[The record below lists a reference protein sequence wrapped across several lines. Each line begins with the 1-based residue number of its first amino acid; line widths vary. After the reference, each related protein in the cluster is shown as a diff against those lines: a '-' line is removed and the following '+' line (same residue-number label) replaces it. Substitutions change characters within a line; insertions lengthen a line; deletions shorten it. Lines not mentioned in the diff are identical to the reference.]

1 MSEGDRADRTVSTMS
16 KGHRTDRADSA
27 ISGDLRRGADDIQV
41 LPAGLVRLSDPSV
54 GATGPDGPSTVARAI
69 AHRGRVNQARTFQR
83 FRSQGSG
90 LMKRSGE
97 RTMMIPVAGSG
108 GSRGARLCGVR
119 RRRTV
124 AGLRHAGCQCR

>member
-54 GATGPDGPSTVARAI
+54 GATGPDEPSTVARTI
-69 AHRGRVNQARTFQR
+69 AHRGRVNQAG
-83 FRSQGSG
+83 RSPFHFGIGKQ
-90 LMKRSGE
+90 
-97 RTMMIPVAGSG
+97 T
-108 GSRGARLCGVR
+108 R
-119 RRRTV
+119 RRRIRDFGTARHRWGGLSARCRL
-124 AGLRHAGCQCR
+124 AGGR